1 MSQESCRRTCLLS
14 GYPLHSH
21 SACKTRICQRRRG
34 GGLPWMLKVSFKRR
48 NIEVQLRLFQ
58 HRRCV
63 QMQWVTGQWL
73 KGSGNAENAQN
84 VKARLSSNAQRA
96 MFICASTRTI
106 TAFVNSTSKGQRV
119 QFSPLDDLS
128 KCEKSGHRL
137 FV

>member
-1 MSQESCRRTCLLS
+1 
-14 GYPLHSH
+14 
-21 SACKTRICQRRRG
+21 
-34 GGLPWMLKVSFKRR
+34 
-48 NIEVQLRLFQ
+48 
-58 HRRCV
+58 
-63 QMQWVTGQWL
+63 MQWVTGQWL

-119 QFSPLDDLS
+119 QFSQLDDLS
-128 KCEKSGHRL
+128 KCEKNGHRL